1 MFTVIG
7 IMLSCLLLGFL
18 LRNRARHALVLFSRG
33 AAITVYALLLV
44 MGLEVGA
51 NRAVAANFLSI
62 GWEALL
68 ISLSATL
75 GSVLA
80 AWAIFRF
87 FFRKAPSSRPSEKS
101 SLPSEFP
108 CCPPVPSASSAS
120 PSCPPVP
127 PVSSAS
133 SSLSCQTSEETSGES
148 SVKRFFRSPLAGSLK
163 IVASF
168 LVGCLAGWMSLRF
181 LPDTFSLAT
190 FVTENR
196 ISTWL
201 LYLLIAQVG
210 LGVGSD
216 PKLKEI
222 LKSAHPRLLLLPA
235 ATIAGT
241 LLFSLLASI
250 AISRWTIPEVMA
262 VGSGFGYYSLSS
274 ILITTLKEASIGT
287 LAAAE
292 LGTLALIANILREMT
307 TLVFAPLIA
316 KFFGPAAPIAAG
328 GATTMDVTL
337 PVISRVSGENW
348 IAASMIHGFLVD
360 FSVPWLVPFFCSL

>member
-1 MFTVIG
+1 
-7 IMLSCLLLGFL
+7 
-18 LRNRARHALVLFSRG
+18 
-33 AAITVYALLLV
+33 
-44 MGLEVGA
+44 
-51 NRAVAANFLSI
+51 
-62 GWEALL
+62 
-68 ISLSATL
+68 
-75 GSVLA
+75 
-80 AWAIFRF
+80 
-87 FFRKAPSSRPSEKS
+87 
-101 SLPSEFP
+101 
-108 CCPPVPSASSAS
+108 
-120 PSCPPVP
+120 
-127 PVSSAS
+127 
-133 SSLSCQTSEETSGES
+133 
-148 SVKRFFRSPLAGSLK
+148 
-163 IVASF
+163 
-168 LVGCLAGWMSLRF
+168 MSLRF

>member
-1 MFTVIG
+1 MFVVIG

-18 LRNRARHALVLFSRG
+18 LRNRARHALDLFSRG

-80 AWAIFRF
+80 AWAVFRF

-108 CCPPVPSASSAS
+108 CCPPVPSASSS
-120 PSCPPVP
+120 LSCPPVP

-133 SSLSCQTSEETSGES
+133 SSLSCHTSEETSGES
-148 SVKRFFRSPLAGSLK
+148 SVKRFFRSPLAGGLK

-181 LPDTFSLAT
+181 LPDTFSLTT
-190 FVTENR
+190 FVKESR

-222 LKSAHPRLLLLPA
+222 LKGARPRMLLIPA

-241 LLFSLLASI
+241 LLFSFLSSVF
-250 AISRWTIPEVMA
+250 ISRWSVPEVLA

-274 ILITTLKEASIGT
+274 VLITTLKESSIGAQ
-287 LAAAE
+287 AAAE
-292 LGTLALIANILREMT
+292 LVLCNT
-307 TLVFAPLIA
+307 
-316 KFFGPAAPIAAG
+316 
-328 GATTMDVTL
+328 
-337 PVISRVSGENW
+337 
-348 IAASMIHGFLVD
+348 
-360 FSVPWLVPFFCSL
+360 